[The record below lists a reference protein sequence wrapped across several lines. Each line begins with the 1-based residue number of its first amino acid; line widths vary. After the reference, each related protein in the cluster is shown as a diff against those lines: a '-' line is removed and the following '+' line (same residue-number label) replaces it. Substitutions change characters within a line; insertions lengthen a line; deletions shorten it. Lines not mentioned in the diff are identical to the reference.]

1 MSRDIYVMHRR
12 AYEGRSILTRPGGA
26 GAQREAVSPLDLRP
40 AIVYRCAVGADTE
53 WLTDP
58 VAVAR
63 LLRRHPDADI
73 AVLAVERAPVVPL
86 PVARQVMSTGA

>member
-12 AYEGRSILTRPGGA
+12 AYEGRSILTRPAGA

-40 AIVYRCAVGADTE
+40 AIVYRCAVGAETE

-63 LLRRHPDADI
+63 LLRRHPEADI

-86 PVARQVMSTGA
+86 AAARQAMSTGV